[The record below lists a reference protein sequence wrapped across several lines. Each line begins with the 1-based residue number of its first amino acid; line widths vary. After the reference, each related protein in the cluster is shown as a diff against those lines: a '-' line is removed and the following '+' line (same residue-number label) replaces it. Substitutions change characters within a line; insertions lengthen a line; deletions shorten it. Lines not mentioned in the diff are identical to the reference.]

1 MTTEINTA
9 IDAVRAAAA
18 VCQTVQRDLV
28 TAQTLEKKDR
38 SPVTVADFAS
48 QAIVCAMLGGDLPVV
63 GEENAKALREDDAM
77 RTAVCNHVRTVMRG
91 ASDDDVMAWIDRGG
105 AVGNTSSY
113 WTVDPIDGTKG
124 FLRGEQYAV
133 ALALIENHR
142 VVLGVLGC
150 PNLHGGTISAA
161 VLDHGARAMA
171 MDGSWESAMPLHI
184 SKTTD
189 PAEMRFCES
198 VESAHS
204 DQGLAAQ
211 LAKKL
216 GIAAEAVRLDS
227 QAKYA
232 VVAAGEAEVYLRLPT
247 RADYRENIWDHAA
260 GTILMEEAG
269 GTITDVDGKP
279 LDYSHGRRFE
289 HNRGVVGT
297 NGPIHDRIINTLR
310 ELGV

>member
-1 MTTEINTA
+1 MNITTA

-18 VCQTVQRDLV
+18 VCQTVQRNLV

-48 QAIVCAMLGGDLPVV
+48 QAIVCSHLGGDVPVV
-63 GEENAKALREDDAM
+63 GEENADALRDDAAM
-77 RTAVCNHVRTVMRG
+77 RAAVAKHAG
-91 ASDDDVMAWIDRGG
+91 ADEQQVLAWIDRGG
-105 AVGNTSSY
+105 SKGDTQRY

-142 VVLGVLGC
+142 VVMGVLGC
-150 PNLHGGTISAA
+150 PNLGGGRILAA
-161 VLDHGARAMA
+161 VAGEGARTMT
-171 MDGSWESAMPLHI
+171 MDQSWDDGQPIRVSSE
-184 SKTTD
+184 TD
-189 PAEMRFCES
+189 TAKVRFCES

-204 DQGLAAQ
+204 DQGAAAE
-211 LAKKL
+211 LAKRL
-216 GIAAEAVRLDS
+216 GIAAEPVRLDS

-232 VVAAGEAEVYLRLPT
+232 VVAAGDAEVYLRLPT

-260 GTILMEEAG
+260 GMIVIEEAG
-269 GTITDVDGKP
+269 GKVTDVDGKP

-289 HNRGVVGT
+289 QNRGVIGT
-297 NGPIHDRIINTLR
+297 NGPLHEKIIDTLR
-310 ELGV
+310 AIGV